1 MVGRFAARGT
11 YFSRVLLLGWTPL
24 ALALRWVV
32 GVCSRVFPHTQAVG
46 PVGLRVVG
54 KNIFRKNLRAAS
66 QRSPPRRGGAQQPCN
81 AEAGPANGTE
91 PTGADSFV
99 FRIIMEPRW
108 PAGDFGALIATS
120 VVVGLCV
127 LLWARRWRDDDAAR
141 RGNASSA
148 VTIVQLPTE
157 AQPYKRL
164 PAEGTFTRQ
173 NIPKGLLGKH
183 NTKAGVYGK
192 INVTCGVLQLETL
205 DGALETVTITAG
217 HHAIVAPRQYH
228 TVTPLSDD
236 VEMYIEF
243 HAKPNDDVKGGGF
256 G

>member
-1 MVGRFAARGT
+1 M
-11 YFSRVLLLGWTPL
+11 
-24 ALALRWVV
+24 
-32 GVCSRVFPHTQAVG
+32 
-46 PVGLRVVG
+46 
-54 KNIFRKNLRAAS
+54 
-66 QRSPPRRGGAQQPCN
+66 
-81 AEAGPANGTE
+81 
-91 PTGADSFV
+91 
-99 FRIIMEPRW
+99 
-108 PAGDFGALIATS
+108 
-120 VVVGLCV
+120 CV

>member
-1 MVGRFAARGT
+1 MVGRFAACGT
-11 YFSRVLLLGWTPL
+11 YFSRVLLLGCWTPL

-32 GVCSRVFPHTQAVG
+32 GVCALAFSHTRKLSVPSAFAWWEKTYF
-46 PVGLRVVG
+46 G
-54 KNIFRKNLRAAS
+54 KICVRRHMAP
-66 QRSPPRRGGAQQPCN
+66 RSPPRPPGGRSKPAQRK
-81 AEAGPANGTE
+81 GPANGTE

-99 FRIIMEPRW
+99 FRHNHGADGPV
-108 PAGDFGALIATS
+108 GDFGALIATS

-183 NTKAGVYGK
+183 NTKASVHGK
-192 INVTCGVLQLETL
+192 INVTCGVLQLETSWM
-205 DGALETVTITAG
+205 ALWRRSQSRRAIMQSWHPGSIT
-217 HHAIVAPRQYH
+217 R
-228 TVTPLSDD
+228 
-236 VEMYIEF
+236 
-243 HAKPNDDVKGGGF
+243 
-256 G
+256 